1 MRSLRWV
8 GLAGAFGCADDIIDD
23 DIINDGIV
31 DYNLI
36 YLLKDQ
42 WSGMTTITSLN
53 SSSSGT
59 QVRIVIAID
68 VGKSCVLMR
77 LLENRFRSQH

>member
-8 GLAGAFGCADDIIDD
+8 GLAGVFGCADDIIDD

-42 WSGMTTITSLN
+42 
-53 SSSSGT
+53 
-59 QVRIVIAID
+59 
-68 VGKSCVLMR
+68 
-77 LLENRFRSQH
+77 